1 MGHELITLTA
11 KRNAEK
17 FNIPEDENKKN
28 MHGLL
33 IVGRIPNEL
42 FDLRRLPLEQL
53 GPDHQLDPVEAVP
66 GRDSPDEEVH
76 PSDGAAFR
84 ALEVSLLRGGQIAH
98 DLLPG
103 FAGRVRVQKLS
114 GQFGE
119 IFELGGEEKKIVI
132 ISKISKQMKCNYP
145 YSAALFRVWEAGSL
159 VGRGEKII
167 LSNHLSCLKA
177 VFECIFALNIFFVY
191 FQHPYRFTS

>member
-1 MGHELITLTA
+1 
-11 KRNAEK
+11 
-17 FNIPEDENKKN
+17 

-84 ALEVSLLRGGQIAH
+84 ALEVCLLRGGQIAH

-119 IFELGGEEKKIVI
+119 IFELGGEEKKIVFV
-132 ISKISKQMKCNYP
+132 ISKISKQIKCNYP
-145 YSAALFRVWEAGSL
+145 YSAALFRGWEAESL
-159 VGRGEKII
+159 VGRGKEDHFEQN
-167 LSNHLSCLKA
+167 LSSIMYKRLPAMANKCSRIRANKL
-177 VFECIFALNIFFVY
+177 
-191 FQHPYRFTS
+191 